1 MLEALREE
9 ICRLHMELPK
19 NNLVTWTSGNVSG
32 RDPDT
37 GYVVIKPS
45 GIRYEDL
52 RPEHMVIVT
61 VDGQVDIAVS
71 PGDVVCASMSE
82 QRARFVRLAGAG
94 YYYESVLRRLGW
106 ADRPE
111 VP

>member
-1 MLEALREE
+1 
-9 ICRLHMELPK
+9 
-19 NNLVTWTSGNVSG
+19 
-32 RDPDT
+32 
-37 GYVVIKPS
+37 
-45 GIRYEDL
+45 
-52 RPEHMVIVT
+52 
-61 VDGQVDIAVS
+61 
-71 PGDVVCASMSE
+71 VVCASMSE